1 MNINLITKQ
10 AIIETE
16 EVINTL
22 EQALKV

>member
-10 AIIETE
+10 AIRETE